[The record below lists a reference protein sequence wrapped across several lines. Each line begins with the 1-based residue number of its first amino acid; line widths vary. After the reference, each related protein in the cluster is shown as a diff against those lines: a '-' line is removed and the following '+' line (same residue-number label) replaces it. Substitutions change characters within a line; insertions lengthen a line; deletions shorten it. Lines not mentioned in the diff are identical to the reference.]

1 MIFPDP
7 ILTFLGTDQDPKN
20 QQQTD
25 RSASKAESPN
35 FKKKSKDR
43 KKMKA
48 GAMNKKM
55 ANGLLGGQGAYG
67 YGAYGYP
74 QRYGMGYY
82 GMHGMGGM
90 GGMGM
95 NMNPMMGYGYQP
107 RPGVFNPNQYS
118 ML

>member
-1 MIFPDP
+1 
-7 ILTFLGTDQDPKN
+7 
-20 QQQTD
+20 
-25 RSASKAESPN
+25 
-35 FKKKSKDR
+35 
-43 KKMKA
+43 
-48 GAMNKKM
+48 MNKKM